1 MTTTIGTLPV
11 GSRGFDCN
19 ARVTLSQARAFQS
32 AGYKFVVRYVRRS
45 TKHDYDLS
53 AGELVGLLNSGLA
66 VMVVQHVAAE
76 GWSPTVALGTAYGAI
91 AAQEASVVGYPRG
104 CILWCDLEGVQPDAD
119 ARDVIG
125 FCNAWFD
132 AVRVVG
138 YDAGLYVGWRCGLTA
153 DQLYYKLKFRRY
165 WSGYN
170 LDDDQVP
177 SVRGVCMVQGEYPP
191 LSERVKGIP
200 FEYDVDE
207 ITGDHFNNV
216 PTLLIPGDP
225 G

>member
-1 MTTTIGTLPV
+1 
-11 GSRGFDCN
+11 
-19 ARVTLSQARAFQS
+19 
-32 AGYKFVVRYVRRS
+32 
-45 TKHDYDLS
+45 
-53 AGELVGLLNSGLA
+53 
-66 VMVVQHVAAE
+66 MVVQHVAAE
-76 GWSPTVALGTAYGAI
+76 GWLPTVALGTAYGAI

-119 ARDVIG
+119 VRDVIG
-125 FCNAWFD
+125 FCNAWYD

-138 YDAGLYVGWRCGLTA
+138 YDAGLYVGWRSGLSA
-153 DQLYYKLKFRRY
+153 DELYYKLKFRRY

-170 LDDDQVP
+170 LDDDKKP
-177 SVRGVCMVQGEYPP
+177 SVRGVCMEQLPYPP
-191 LSERVKGIP
+191 SIANPQTVDHHMNEYGLEREDALALAQRVTGIP
-200 FEYDVDE
+200 FQYDVDI